1 MGDELSG
8 EFGLQSHYLELAKK
22 RWNDALCL
30 HVNRLQTYPSQWIRN
45 DVLGVLECLVT
56 VACQMFL
63 LETKT
68 ASAYMQDMVKGNSIS
83 LLCRQVQRIRLIR
96 ECSSAGGAM
105 SVGQA
110 VEATAGHTRQT
121 RT

>member
-1 MGDELSG
+1 MI
-8 EFGLQSHYLELAKK
+8 FVANLAFSRNSLNWPK
-22 RWNDALCL
+22 NGNVALCL
-30 HVNRLQTYPSQWIRN
+30 HVNHLQTCPSQWIRN
-45 DVLGVLECLVT
+45 DVVECLIAV
-56 VACQMFL
+56 VCQIFR

-68 ASAYMQDMVKGNSIS
+68 ASACMIDMVKGNDIS
-83 LLCRQVQRIRLIR
+83 LLCRRVQRIRVIR

-110 VEATAGHTRQT
+110 VESTAGHTRQT

>member
-1 MGDELSG
+1 MDP
-8 EFGLQSHYLELAKK
+8 
-22 RWNDALCL
+22 DA
-30 HVNRLQTYPSQWIRN
+30 V
-45 DVLGVLECLVT
+45 V
-56 VACQMFL
+56 CQMFR

-68 ASAYMQDMVKGNSIS
+68 VSAHLQDIFKGNGIS
-83 LLCRQVQRIRLIR
+83 LLCTRVQRIRLIR